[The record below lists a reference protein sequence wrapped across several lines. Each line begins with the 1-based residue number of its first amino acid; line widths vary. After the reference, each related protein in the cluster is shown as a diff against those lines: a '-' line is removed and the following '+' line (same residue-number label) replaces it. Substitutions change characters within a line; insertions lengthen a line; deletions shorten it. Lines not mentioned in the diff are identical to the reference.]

1 MAVYDIGD
9 RVKVYTSTPFTDSDG
24 VIVDPDI
31 VTFRIKEP
39 DGTVTPYVYDDDPEV
54 VKDGVGIYYILV
66 NVDAHG
72 NWYYRIEGTDAGLNY
87 MGADEGNFTARVS
100 YVL

>member
-1 MAVYDIGD
+1 
-9 RVKVYTSTPFTDSDG
+9 
-24 VIVDPDI
+24 
-31 VTFRIKEP
+31 
-39 DGTVTPYVYDDDPEV
+39 VYDDDPEV